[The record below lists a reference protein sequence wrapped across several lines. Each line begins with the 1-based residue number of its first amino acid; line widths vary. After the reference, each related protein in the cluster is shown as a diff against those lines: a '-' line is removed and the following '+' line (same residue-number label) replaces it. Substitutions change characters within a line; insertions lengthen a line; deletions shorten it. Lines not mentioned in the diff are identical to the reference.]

1 MNAAHPVG
9 PTSSTWA
16 QIRRPGA
23 AHGPPARFFN
33 LTPTAPMGG
42 GTQLFQGA
50 HLTGSIRAIV
60 ANQASVAILRFF
72 GLTCAPFNQSI

>member
-1 MNAAHPVG
+1 MAIELLDAVCIK
-9 PTSSTWA
+9 TSKKG
-16 QIRRPGA
+16 RFK
-23 AHGPPARFFN
+23 ARSFN

-60 ANQASVAILRFF
+60 ANQASVAILRFL